1 MFHPSSPNLEGDLWS
16 ALLSNKALR
25 TRGQYLAALPM
36 LPIKRLLIGKTERTW
51 HRPMPTKSC
60 VNRWPL
66 PMRIWRPRSSLP
78 KSKDPIEVV
87 QLQQQYLVRQM
98 QALPSQTLE
107 LSRVGQELWVRS
119 ASRFPFFRRK
129 IKADHPT
136 W

>member
-1 MFHPSSPNLEGDLWS
+1 MAFADQNM
-16 ALLSNKALR
+16 A
-25 TRGQYLAALPM
+25 AALEFAE
-36 LPIKRLLIGKTERTW
+36 KLI
-51 HRPMPTKSC
+51 HTKH
-60 VNRWPL
+60 
-66 PMRIWRPRSSLP
+66 
-78 KSKDPIEVV
+78 PIEVV